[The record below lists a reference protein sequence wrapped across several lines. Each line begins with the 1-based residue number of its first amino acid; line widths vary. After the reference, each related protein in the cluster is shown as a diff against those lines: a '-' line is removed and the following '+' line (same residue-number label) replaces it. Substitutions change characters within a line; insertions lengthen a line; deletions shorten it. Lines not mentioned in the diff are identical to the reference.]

1 MTRCL
6 ARLAGALFVLV
17 ALSYGSA
24 FAQVTTSYNGI
35 LSVMWGDPRPGHAGG
50 AVRFELTESN
60 GTTHPLEIAPDQQ
73 NRAIQFFGKRVM
85 VQGHAGAQRA
95 AGEPSA
101 IVVDDITAAEPTKAN
116 ERQT

>member
-1 MTRCL
+1 MTPFLRRFAGIAVAL
-6 ARLAGALFVLV
+6 AT
-17 ALSYGSA
+17 LSYGAA

-35 LSVMWGDPRPGHAGG
+35 LSVMWGDPKPGHAGG
-50 AVRFELTESN
+50 GIRFELTESN

-73 NRAIQFFGKRVM
+73 NRAVQFFGKRVT

-101 IVVDDITAAEPTKAN
+101 IVVDDITAAEATKS
-116 ERQT
+116 